1 MQKICTVFLALFWA
15 LSFASAQFSFFDQ
28 MFGHHGQQQQRQQ
41 QQQQS
46 GGSHS
51 QWASSVDSVSC
62 SQYLCPTFDCVATP
76 HDCPCPD
83 QEDVKC
89 IIPDADDKRVGT
101 VICTRGPEACL
112 AVEQLIWRL
121 AGQQQRVPL

>member
-1 MQKICTVFLALFWA
+1 MQKICTAFLAILWA
-15 LSFASAQFSFFDQ
+15 ISLAAAQFSFFDQ
-28 MFGHHGQQQQRQQ
+28 MFGHHEHPHQQQQPP
-41 QQQQS
+41 S

-51 QWASSVDSVSC
+51 QWAANIDSVSC

-89 IIPDADDKRVGT
+89 IIPDADEKNVGT
-101 VICTRGPEACL
+101 VICARGPDVCL
-112 AVEQLIWRL
+112 SVERLIWRL
-121 AGQQQRVPL
+121 AGH